1 MKRRTRK
8 PNPSPAAKPVGN
20 RAQPVEHVAEPRVA
34 VHGEAE
40 NPAGPANS
48 AATYNEIESSEI
60 SIELQREIEN
70 FTNSF
75 HVERASGT
83 PPAPGEFSPAGEGP
97 ARPGAPLSRPT
108 PQTAADRRAN
118 PRYAFHATAEVV
130 SADSGAK
137 CKTRVRDLSQQGCYL
152 DTENP
157 LPLGTTADV
166 RMAKG
171 AKSLEVQGR
180 VVYNQPGKGMGLMF
194 TVVKP
199 EHGGTLDAWINESR
213 ETSWLANNRRRS
225 QRVLLKV
232 PVRVSVHAGATPLTE
247 EETHTLA
254 VSAHGALLAV
264 SAPLYRGQ
272 RLTLS
277 NPQTK
282 DSLECVVAHIDRFPN
297 EPVKVGVEFL
307 LPNPSFWH
315 VAFPPKDWSPR
326 HPDAKR
332 RPQQGSSS

>member
-1 MKRRTRK
+1 MNRRTRK
-8 PNPSPAAKPVGN
+8 PKSSPAAKPLEN
-20 RAQPVEHVAEPRVA
+20 RAQPVEHVAEPQIA
-34 VHGEAE
+34 VHVE
-40 NPAGPANS
+40 NESPGDPANS
-48 AATYNEIESSEI
+48 DTTHAENESSEI

-75 HVERASGT
+75 HIQRASGT
-83 PPAPGEFSPAGEGP
+83 PPAPGEFSSAGEAP
-97 ARPGAPLSRPT
+97 ARPGALVSPHT

-118 PRYAFHATAEVV
+118 PRYAFRATAEVV
-130 SADSGAK
+130 SADSGATS
-137 CKTRVRDLSQQGCYL
+137 KTRVRDLSQQGCYL
-152 DTENP
+152 DTDHP
-157 LPLGTTADV
+157 LALGTTAHV
-166 RMAKG
+166 RMSKG
-171 AKSLEVQGR
+171 AQSLEVQGR
-180 VVYNQPGKGMGLMF
+180 VVYNQPGRGMGLMF
-194 TVVKP
+194 TAVKP
-199 EHGGTLDAWINESR
+199 EFGGTLDAWINESR

-225 QRVLLKV
+225 QRVLVKV

-272 RLTLS
+272 RLTLW

-307 LPNPSFWH
+307 LPNPTFWH

-326 HPDAKR
+326 HPHAKQR
-332 RPQQGSSS
+332 AHEKPSF

>member
-1 MKRRTRK
+1 ME
-8 PNPSPAAKPVGN
+8 N
-20 RAQPVEHVAEPRVA
+20 RAQLVELVAEPQDA
-34 VHGEAE
+34 VHRETE
-40 NPAGPANS
+40 TLVDPANC
-48 AATYNEIESSEI
+48 AATHAETESSEI
-60 SIELQREIEN
+60 PIELQREIEN

-75 HVERASGT
+75 HVQRASGT
-83 PPAPGEFSPAGEGP
+83 PPAPRQFSPAGEAP
-97 ARPGAPLSRPT
+97 AQPGASVSRPT
-108 PQTAADRRAN
+108 PQAAADRRAN
-118 PRYAFHATAEVV
+118 PRYAFHATAEVA
-130 SADSGAK
+130 SIDSGAK
-137 CKTRVRDLSQQGCYL
+137 FKTRVRDLSQQGCYL
-152 DTENP
+152 DTDNP
-157 LPLGTTADV
+157 LPLGTTAHV
-166 RMAKG
+166 RMTKD

-180 VVYNQPGKGMGLMF
+180 VVYNQPGRGMGLMF
-194 TVVKP
+194 TAVKP
-199 EHGGTLDAWINESR
+199 EHGGTLDAWINECR

-225 QRVLLKV
+225 QRVLMKV
-232 PVRVSVHAGATPLTE
+232 PVRVSVKAGAMPLTE

-307 LPNPSFWH
+307 LPNPTFWH

-332 RPQQGSSS
+332 RPQEGSSS

>member
-1 MKRRTRK
+1 MK
-8 PNPSPAAKPVGN
+8 AVEN
-20 RAQPVEHVAEPRVA
+20 RAQLVELVAEPQDA
-34 VHGEAE
+34 VHRESE
-40 NPAGPANS
+40 TLVDPPNS
-48 AATYNEIESSEI
+48 AATPAETESPEIPV
-60 SIELQREIEN
+60 ELQREIEN

-75 HVERASGT
+75 HVQRASGT
-83 PPAPGEFSPAGEGP
+83 PPAPREFYPGGEGP
-97 ARPGAPLSRPT
+97 AQPGAPVSRPT

-118 PRYAFHATAEVV
+118 PRYAFHATAEV
-130 SADSGAK
+130 AAIDSGASSK
-137 CKTRVRDLSQQGCYL
+137 ARVRDLSQQGCYL
-152 DTENP
+152 DTDNP
-157 LPLGTTADV
+157 LPLGTAANV
-166 RMAKG
+166 RMIKDG
-171 AKSLEVQGR
+171 KSLEVQGR
-180 VVYNQPGKGMGLMF
+180 VVYNQPGSGMGLMF
-194 TVVKP
+194 TAVKP

-225 QRVLLKV
+225 QRVLVKV
-232 PVRVSVHAGATPLTE
+232 PVRVSVQAGATPLTE

-254 VSAHGALLAV
+254 VSAHGALVEV

-307 LPNPSFWH
+307 LPNPTFWR

-332 RPQQGSSS
+332 RPHEGSSP

>member
-8 PNPSPAAKPVGN
+8 SNPSSATKA
-20 RAQPVEHVAEPRVA
+20 VENLTQLVELVAEPQDA
-34 VHGEAE
+34 VHRETE
-40 NPAGPANS
+40 TPVDPPNS
-48 AATYNEIESSEI
+48 AATPADSESPEIPV
-60 SIELQREIEN
+60 ELQREIEN

-75 HVERASGT
+75 HVQRASGT
-83 PPAPGEFSPAGEGP
+83 PPAPREFSRAGEAP
-97 ARPGAPLSRPT
+97 VQPGAPVSRPT

-118 PRYAFHATAEVV
+118 PRYAFHATAEV
-130 SADSGAK
+130 AAIDSGAK
-137 CKTRVRDLSQQGCYL
+137 SKARVRDLSQQGCYL
-152 DTENP
+152 DTDNP
-157 LPLGTTADV
+157 LPLGTTANV
-166 RMAKG
+166 RMTKDG
-171 AKSLEVQGR
+171 KSLEVQGR
-180 VVYNQPGKGMGLMF
+180 VVYNQPGLGMGLMF
-194 TVVKP
+194 TAVKP

-225 QRVLLKV
+225 QRVLMRV
-232 PVRVSVHAGATPLTE
+232 PVRVSVQAGATPLTE

-254 VSAHGALLAV
+254 VSAHGALVEV

-272 RLTLS
+272 RLTLG

-307 LPNPSFWH
+307 LPNPTFWR

-332 RPQQGSSS
+332 RPHEGSSS

>member
-8 PNPSPAAKPVGN
+8 PSPSPATKPV
-20 RAQPVEHVAEPRVA
+20 ELVAEPQVA
-34 VHGEAE
+34 IDRETESPVD
-40 NPAGPANS
+40 PANA
-48 AATYNEIESSEI
+48 AATHAETESSEI
-60 SIELQREIEN
+60 PVELEREIES

-75 HVERASGT
+75 HVQRASGT
-83 PPAPGEFSPAGEGP
+83 PPAPRQFSAASEAPAE
-97 ARPGAPLSRPT
+97 PGALWRPT
-108 PQTAADRRAN
+108 TQTAADRRAN
-118 PRYAFHATAEVV
+118 PRYAFHATAEVA
-130 SADSGAK
+130 SIDSGANS
-137 CKTRVRDLSQQGCYL
+137 KTGVRDLSQQGCYL
-152 DTENP
+152 DTDSP
-157 LPLGTTADV
+157 LPLGTIAQV
-166 RMAKG
+166 RITKG

-194 TVVKP
+194 TAVRP

-225 QRVLLKV
+225 QRVLMKV
-232 PVRVSVHAGATPLTE
+232 PVVVSVQAGATLLTE

-254 VSAHGALLAV
+254 VSAHGALVAV

-307 LPNPSFWH
+307 LPNPTFWH

-332 RPQQGSSS
+332 RPQGGWSP

>member
-1 MKRRTRK
+1 MKRHPRKRT
-8 PNPSPAAKPVGN
+8 PSPATTPAESCA
-20 RAQPVEHVAEPRVA
+20 RPVEEVAQLQVV
-34 VHGEAE
+34 VHPETASPEGSVTSASADAE
-40 NPAGPANS
+40 TES
-48 AATYNEIESSEI
+48 AEI
-60 SIELQREIEN
+60 SFELQREIEN

-75 HVERASGT
+75 HVQRASGT
-83 PPAPGEFSPAGEGP
+83 PPTPPEFADAGQAP
-97 ARPGAPLSRPT
+97 ARPGKPDSRAT
-108 PQTAADRRAN
+108 PKTATDRRAN
-118 PRYAFHATAEVV
+118 PRYAFQASAEVV
-130 SADSGAK
+130 SSDSGQRSK
-137 CKTRVRDLSQQGCYL
+137 SRVRDLSQQGCYL
-152 DTENP
+152 DTDSP

-166 RMAKG
+166 LMTRG
-171 AKSLEVQGR
+171 AKSLEVHGR

-194 TVVKP
+194 TAVKP
-199 EHGGTLDAWINESR
+199 EYGGTLDAWISESR

-225 QRVLLKV
+225 QRVLMKV
-232 PVRVSVHAGATPLTE
+232 PVRVAVDAGTTPLHE

-272 RLTLS
+272 RLRLW

-297 EPVKVGVEFL
+297 EPVKIGVEFL
-307 LPNPSFWH
+307 LPNPTFWH

-332 RPQQGSSS
+332 RSHEGSSR